1 MTMLFLAKAALGL
14 AATVSVAGAYVFHEG
29 VIRVDV
35 DENHRDGAHV
45 HVWVPATVVPVGLA
59 LVPRSKLEK
68 AASETRPFLPVL
80 RELSKELK
88 KYPDAELVDVRDPG
102 EHVRVSVRG
111 GRLYVD
117 AVDHGNNIHV
127 SFPVET
133 ISDVAD
139 RLEAVAPTV

>member
-1 MTMLFLAKAALGL
+1 MLILAKAALGL
-14 AATVSVAGAYVFHEG
+14 GAFVAVAGAYVFHEG

-35 DENHRDGAHV
+35 DENRIEGSHV

-59 LVPRSKLEK
+59 VVPRSKLEK
-68 AASETRPFLPVL
+68 AACQALPFLPML

-88 KYPDAELVDVRDPG
+88 KYPNAELVDVRDAN
-102 EHVRVSVRG
+102 EHVRVAVRS

-117 AVDHGNNIHV
+117 AVDHGDNIHV

-139 RLEAVAPTV
+139 RLEKSAPTI

>member
-1 MTMLFLAKAALGL
+1 MLFLAKAALGIGGL
-14 AATVSVAGAYVFHEG
+14 FAVAGAYVFHEG

-35 DENHRDGAHV
+35 DENYLDGSHV
-45 HVWVPATVVPVGLA
+45 HVWVPATVVPIGLA
-59 LVPRSKLEK
+59 VVPRSKLQK
-68 AASETRPFLPVL
+68 AACEARPFLPVL

-88 KYPDAELVDVRDPG
+88 KYPDAELVDVRDSG
-102 EHVRVSVRG
+102 EHVRVAVRG
-111 GRLYVD
+111 GRLSID
-117 AVDHGNNIHV
+117 AVDHGDNIHV